1 MKMIPARRMYAVLG
15 FAAAMIAGAA
25 VPASAQ
31 FQPRM
36 GAAVA
41 ATAEKYH
48 IEGSASYWSPNADI
62 VVASAGFNIPGS
74 QINFKNDLG
83 LTDHRFPALKL
94 TLRPARKHKFNFE
107 YIPLSYSQT
116 GTLRRDVIFNG
127 QRYSVGLPLNSSLDW
142 KAYHFSYEYDFL
154 YKPRWYVGFVMG
166 IKETDVTATLAA
178 PIRSLDEFDRARAPI
193 PALGGVGRVYVMK
206 NLGVTVNVN
215 GISAPKSLADRI
227 QEGASAHYW
236 DVDVNGTYSITRN
249 VGAQVGYRSLDLGYV
264 FKTDSGAFKFKG
276 MYFGVV
282 ARY

>member
-1 MKMIPARRMYAVLG
+1 MKMMHARRMYAVIG
-15 FAAAMIAGAA
+15 FAAAMLAGA

-36 GAAVA
+36 GAAA
-41 ATAEKYH
+41 AASGEQYH
-48 IEGSASYWSPNADI
+48 IEGSASYWAPTADI
-62 VVASAGFNIPGS
+62 IVASAGFQIPGS

-83 LTDHRFPALKL
+83 LTDQRFPALRL

-107 YIPLSYSQT
+107 YIPLSYAQT

-127 QRYSVGLPLNSSLDW
+127 QRYTVGLPLNSSLDW

-166 IKETDVTATLAA
+166 VKETDVTATLVA
-178 PIRSLDEFDRARAPI
+178 PVRSLDEYDRAQAPI
-193 PALGGVGRVYVMK
+193 PALGGVARVYVLP

-227 QEGASAHYW
+227 EEGASAHYW
-236 DVDVNGTYSITRN
+236 DVDVAGMYNITPK

-264 FKTDSGAFKFKG
+264 FKDDSGAFKFKG
-276 MYFGVV
+276 LYFGVV